1 MTTNSLE
8 EDLRAKK
15 TVFGVGNVIAKEL
28 NVGRVVICIL

>member
-15 TVFGVGNVIAKEL
+15 MDFGIGNVIAKEL
-28 NVGRVVICIL
+28 SVGRVVIRIL